1 MGSSVKAES
10 GGHRAQCAGLMG
22 DHSRGFGPLV
32 SDGATDRKRDPMRDV
47 NSVQSYPAAL
57 LFAPLR
63 S

>member
-1 MGSSVKAES
+1 MAHVRVCGVIW
-10 GGHRAQCAGLMG
+10 

-32 SDGATDRKRDPMRDV
+32 SDGATDRKRDPMRDA
-47 NSVQSYPAAL
+47 NSVQPYPAAL